1 MCPLLKG
8 PENYGSWKTKME
20 MVLIREKLWS
30 IVCERRARPDSDKPK
45 LLEAYEEDAER
56 AMATIFLHLDDNTE
70 RYVRDL
76 RDPVLIWKKLREV
89 CQSTGYTA
97 RYNLWKSL
105 FTLAI
110 DDNGVSGYLDKIREI
125 ELALREAGVVVP
137 EELVVS
143 ATLLG
148 LGNRFGTLV
157 TVVTHGDP
165 PTLDRLSALLLDEEV
180 RARGAEGLSREG
192 AYLATSS
199 PVCWHCQKPGHKQ
212 ERCYILHP
220 ELKPKEVVG
229 TGPLPTPGAKGNL
242 SPKER
247 AQVAVESTGESYW

>member
-1 MCPLLKG
+1 
-8 PENYGSWKTKME
+8 ME

-30 IVCERRARPDSDKPK
+30 IVCEKRARPDSDKPK

-89 CQSTGYTA
+89 CQSTGYAA
-97 RYNLWKSL
+97 RYNLWKRL

-110 DDNGVSGYLDKIREI
+110 DDNEVSGYLDKIREI
-125 ELALREAGVVVP
+125 DLELREAGIVAP

-143 ATLLG
+143 AALLG
-148 LGNRFGTLV
+148 LGNRFTTLV

-165 PTLDRLSALLLDEEV
+165 PTLDKLTALLLDEQAKSSIEKHQ
-180 RARGAEGLSREG
+180 SEG
-192 AYLATSS
+192 AYLARSG
-199 PVCWHCQKPGHKQ
+199 PVCWHCKQPGHKQ

-220 ELKPKEVVG
+220 ELKPKEPAS

-242 SPKER
+242 SPRHEK
-247 AQVAVESTGESYW
+247 AQMAGEVYW